1 MKPISRCFII
11 FTLLVSLL
19 LSACWDQRLLRD
31 HSLVLSIGYDL
42 AEENH
47 IKSTVT
53 FPKNTNEITDIEQA
67 SGTDNSR
74 LTATG
79 STVKDAEKNMDT
91 HISQKFDRSKARVL
105 VFGKE
110 LAEDGIF
117 STLDSVYRDLR
128 GPLNANIAI
137 YDGEAEDALHIKSE
151 QAPLVSDIY
160 AELLESA
167 EQAGITK
174 NENVQ
179 MACPVMLADGK
190 DVTLPY
196 LSVDEDQNEATIQGL
211 ALFKNDKMTGTLNT
225 KETTMFLI
233 LSKQLEKYTE
243 LNLKVHDDKEDLNKE
258 FINISIKKDKR
269 KLDINVENKEIQV
282 KIHSTLNV
290 EIDEYADDHLN
301 DLDKVDKLE
310 NKIEEKLEEL
320 ANETITK
327 MQEANSDILGLGQK
341 VSAYHHDTW
350 ENIDWIKAYPDID
363 IEADFDVDIY
373 RHGIIN

>member
-225 KETTMFLI
+225 KETTMF
-233 LSKQLEKYTE
+233 
-243 LNLKVHDDKEDLNKE
+243 
-258 FINISIKKDKR
+258 
-269 KLDINVENKEIQV
+269 
-282 KIHSTLNV
+282 
-290 EIDEYADDHLN
+290 
-301 DLDKVDKLE
+301 
-310 NKIEEKLEEL
+310 
-320 ANETITK
+320 
-327 MQEANSDILGLGQK
+327 
-341 VSAYHHDTW
+341 
-350 ENIDWIKAYPDID
+350 
-363 IEADFDVDIY
+363 
-373 RHGIIN
+373 